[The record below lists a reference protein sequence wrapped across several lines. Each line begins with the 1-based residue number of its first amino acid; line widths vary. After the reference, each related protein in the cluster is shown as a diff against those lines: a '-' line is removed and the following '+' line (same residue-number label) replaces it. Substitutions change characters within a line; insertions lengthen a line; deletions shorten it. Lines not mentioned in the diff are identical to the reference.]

1 VKLPNGEHAIVED
14 RKVIEYMLNPLHP
27 VGGPKAHLFNTLLG
41 FNASNW
47 QVLRDSLVRAAKD
60 EEAIEG
66 RASPFGQKYELRFQM
81 TGKRRSYTILSIW
94 IIPVGESNPRLV
106 TAYIE

>member
-14 RKVIEYMLNPLHP
+14 RKVIEYMLNPMHP
-27 VGGPKAHLFNTLLG
+27 VGGPKAHLFDALLG
-41 FNASNW
+41 LNASNW
-47 QVLRDSLVRAAKD
+47 QVLRDALQMAASYED
-60 EEAIEG
+60 AIEG

-94 IIPVGESNPRLV
+94 IIPTGESIPRLV